1 MLYKD
6 AFKTATRSL
15 THGKMRSI
23 LTMLGIVIGIASVII
38 LMSIGQSAQ
47 DLILGQVESIGS
59 NLIIITPGAPANGKF
74 SAPAASQ
81 GIIITSLQQKDV
93 DALSREPSVTYAV
106 PEVRGQASAVYGDNN
121 VTVSYTGS
129 TADFFVVSNLAK
141 VGKGETFSKSDVDS
155 ANHVVVIGPD
165 LANTLFGPN
174 VNPIDKIIR
183 LKNVSFRVVGVLSKG
198 GTGAFG
204 VDLGNLVVMPI
215 SVAQTQLLGINYF
228 NVIVVEASPQY
239 DISFAKSRIG
249 FILEQD
255 HGITNSNKD
264 DFTINTQE
272 DILSL
277 LGSITSVLTLFLAA
291 IASISLVVGGIG
303 IMNIMLVSVTER
315 TREIGLRKA
324 VGATNKD
331 ILEQFL
337 IESVLLTLVGGV
349 IGIALGAGVVGL
361 VYLVLSTFFSSV
373 GWVFAFPISA
383 VILGLLVSGA
393 AGIAFGI
400 YPAQKAGKK
409 NPIDALRYE

>member
-1 MLYKD
+1 
-6 AFKTATRSL
+6 
-15 THGKMRSI
+15 MRSI

-59 NLIIITPGAPANGKF
+59 NLIIITPGAPANAKF
-74 SAPAASQ
+74 SAPASSQ
-81 GIIITSLQQKDV
+81 GIIITSLQQRDV
-93 DALSREPSVTYAV
+93 DALSREPSVELAV
-106 PEVRGQASAVYGDNN
+106 PEVRGQANAVYGNNN
-121 VTVSYTGS
+121 VTVSFTGS
-129 TADFFVVSNLAK
+129 TADFFIVSNLAK
-141 VGKGETFSKSDVDS
+141 VGKGQTFSKNDVDS

-183 LKNVSFRVVGVLSKG
+183 LKDVSFRVVGVLDKG

-204 VDLGNLVVMPI
+204 VDIGNLVVMPI
-215 SVAQTQLLGINYF
+215 SIAQTQLLGINYF
-228 NVIVVEASPQY
+228 NVIIVEANPQY

-277 LGSITSVLTLFLAA
+277 LGNITSILTLFLAA

-324 VGATNKD
+324 VGATDRD

-337 IESVLLTLVGGV
+337 IESVLLTLLGGA
-349 IGIALGAGVVGL
+349 IGIAVGAGIVCL
-361 VYLVLSTFFSSV
+361 VYFGISIFDPSL

-383 VILGLLVSGA
+383 VILGLLVSGI

-400 YPAQKAGKK
+400 YPARKAGKK